1 MPRFLKTQV
10 CKCLVYQ
17 YVSNFILKL
26 STIGFVVEVM
36 LVDFLGLKE
45 VAFELV
51 VCSMECSI
59 PIRAAMVQKQKE
71 TREKQERDYEEMIE
85 AHRKECE
92 EHEQAVL
99 RTLAANRPKRNHRRN
114 QNRRACV
121 IM

>member
-1 MPRFLKTQV
+1 MK
-10 CKCLVYQ
+10 
-17 YVSNFILKL
+17 ILI
-26 STIGFVVEVM
+26 IGFIVEVM

-51 VCSMECSI
+51 VCSMECSV
-59 PIRAAMVQKQKE
+59 PVRAAMVQKQKE
-71 TREKQERDYEEMIE
+71 THEKQERDYEEMIE

-99 RTLAANRPKRNHRRN
+99 RTLAANRPKRNRRRN
-114 QNRRACV
+114 QNRRRACV

>member
-1 MPRFLKTQV
+1 M
-10 CKCLVYQ
+10 
-17 YVSNFILKL
+17 I
-26 STIGFVVEVM
+26 

-59 PIRAAMVQKQKE
+59 PVRAAMVQKQKE
-71 TREKQERDYEEMIE
+71 IRQKQESEYEDMIE

-92 EHEQAVL
+92 EHTQAVL
-99 RTLAANRPKRNHRRN
+99 RTLAANRPRRN
-114 QNRRACV
+114 RNRRRRHACV

>member
-1 MPRFLKTQV
+1 MKFNSPTG
-10 CKCLVYQ
+10 
-17 YVSNFILKL
+17 FI
-26 STIGFVVEVM
+26 VEVM

-51 VCSMECSI
+51 VCSMECSV
-59 PIRAAMVQKQKE
+59 PVRAAMVQKQKE

-92 EHEQAVL
+92 EHEKAVL
-99 RTLAANRPKRNHRRN
+99 RTLAANRPKRSHRRN
-114 QNRRACV
+114 QHRSRSACV

>member
-1 MPRFLKTQV
+1 
-10 CKCLVYQ
+10 
-17 YVSNFILKL
+17 
-26 STIGFVVEVM
+26 M

-51 VCSMECSI
+51 VCSMECSV
-59 PIRAAMVQKQKE
+59 PVRAAMIQKQEE
-71 TREKQERDYEEMIE
+71 TRQKLERDYEEMIE
-85 AHRKECE
+85 AHSKECK

-99 RTLAANRPKRNHRRN
+99 RTLAANRPKRNRRRN

>member
-1 MPRFLKTQV
+1 MA
-10 CKCLVYQ
+10 
-17 YVSNFILKL
+17 
-26 STIGFVVEVM
+26 
-36 LVDFLGLKE
+36 VDFLGLKE

-59 PIRAAMVQKQKE
+59 PVRAAMVQKQVE
-71 TREKQERDYEEMIE
+71 TRQKLESDYEKMIE

-99 RTLAANRPKRNHRRN
+99 RTLAANRPKRNRRRN
-114 QNRRACV
+114 NRKACV

>member
-1 MPRFLKTQV
+1 M
-10 CKCLVYQ
+10 
-17 YVSNFILKL
+17 
-26 STIGFVVEVM
+26 
-36 LVDFLGLKE
+36 VDFLGLKE

-71 TREKQERDYEEMIE
+71 AWQKQERDYEEMIE

-99 RTLAANRPKRNHRRN
+99 RTLAANRPKRSRRRN